1 MTASQW
7 MLLPAAAVGAW
18 VLTPWVRRYAAARGI
33 ADSPGPRRSHDRV
46 VPRGGGIAI
55 AIAALG
61 CAAAGAASTS
71 TTAVFIAGALTVVL
85 LGWLDDRKP
94 LPAGRRLVVQTAVSA
109 GAVALIGPVTTIS
122 AGGIEIGGVW
132 IWSALAIPA
141 LIWLMNLFNFMD
153 GADGLAASQCVISC
167 SIYAALFLWAG
178 EFELAWIAAAVA
190 ASTTGFLAW
199 NWPPA
204 SVFLGDAGS
213 LLLGWA
219 AGVLALAGV
228 VGNAISVWLAF
239 IVVSPFVVDATATL
253 VWRLIRGERWYTPH
267 RDHAYQY
274 LLRSGWSHRGVLVSW
289 IGLNAAIVVPAAA
302 AAIWKPTLDLVIA
315 AAVGTILAG
324 LWCLVHFVHPKENP
338 RT

>member
-1 MTASQW
+1 MTSGQW
-7 MLLPAAAVGAW
+7 VLLAAAALAAW
-18 VLTPWVRRYAAARGI
+18 ILTPLVRRYAVARGI

-55 AIAALG
+55 AVAALG
-61 CAAAGAASTS
+61 CAAAGAASAGNTV
-71 TTAVFIAGALTVVL
+71 VFICGAVIVVM
-85 LGWLDDRKP
+85 LGWLDDRKS
-94 LPAGRRLVVQTAVSA
+94 LPAGRRLLVQAAVGV
-109 GAVALIGPVTTIS
+109 GAVALIGPVTAIS
-122 AGGIEIGGVW
+122 VGEFEIAGTW

-167 SIYAALFLWAG
+167 SVFATIFVVAG
-178 EFELAWIAAAVA
+178 EFELAWIAAALA
-190 ASTTGFLAW
+190 ASTTGFLVW

-219 AGVLALAGV
+219 AGVLALGGV
-228 VGNAISVWLAF
+228 VTGAMSVWLAF
-239 IVVSPFVVDATATL
+239 IVVSPFVIDATATL
-253 VWRLIRGERWYTPH
+253 VWRLVRGERWYTPH

-274 LLRSGWSHRGVLVSW
+274 LLRRGWSHREVLLSW
-289 IGLNAAIVVPAAA
+289 IGLNAVLVAPAAA
-302 AAIWKPTLDLVIA
+302 VVTWRPTLDWMIA
-315 AAVGTILAG
+315 TVVGLILSG
-324 LWCLVHFVHPKENP
+324 IWCRVHFLHPKENP